1 MYRLVSCTHTLEGS
15 FLLKVQKGCLYVIML
30 KTVLVLLKFMFFDVK
45 KGISGLVS

>member
-1 MYRLVSCTHTLEGS
+1 MYRLVSCIPILEGF

-30 KTVLVLLKFMFFDVK
+30 KMVLVLLKFMFFDMK